1 MTPFN
6 PHYSEAPQATDTLAS
21 AACKTTQARLFTN
34 QCAIAPSATRSTR
47 ATLEKKKFHIAVNPF
62 SSPFVL
68 PGSLTEIFWPV
79 FLLPGRPCPT
89 SHLIHLFLFSFYRSP
104 FIYVLFS
111 SSPLLFPLSRT
122 LCRLRGLTR
131 RPREGLA
138 FWTPMKAEGEDLA
151 AGTHPPL
158 SCRCGL

>member
-1 MTPFN
+1 MQNNPGSLVYQPVRHRALCYTFN
-6 PHYSEAPQATDTLAS
+6 SRYPL
-21 AACKTTQARLFTN
+21 
-34 QCAIAPSATRSTR
+34 
-47 ATLEKKKFHIAVNPF
+47 KKNKFHIAVTPF

-68 PGSLTEIFWPV
+68 PGSLTEIFRPV
-79 FLLPGRPCPT
+79 FLLPGRPCPM
-89 SHLIHLFLFSFYRSP
+89 SHLIHLFLFPFYRSP

-111 SSPLLFPLSRT
+111 SSLLLFPLSRT